1 MEDDKYEEKEDLDE
15 KEEVSSSDFVHAFL
29 QCYNYIAICM
39 HEFIMN

>member
-1 MEDDKYEEKEDLDE
+1 MKKEDLDE

-29 QCYNYIAICM
+29 QHYNCIASCM